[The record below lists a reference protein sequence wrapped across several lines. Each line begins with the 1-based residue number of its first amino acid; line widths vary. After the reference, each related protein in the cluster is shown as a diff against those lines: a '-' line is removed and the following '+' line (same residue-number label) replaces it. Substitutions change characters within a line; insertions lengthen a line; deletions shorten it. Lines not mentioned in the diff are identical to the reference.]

1 MTHGRHVLERGN
13 LDVPFDDHDVE
24 TLHGCAHAIDTPI
37 LIRMRSPKAKWFHLI
52 LAVLINFGG
61 GPMVWAH
68 LAQTPNS
75 QMAAEECPEHRGAA
89 QDNDDQVPS
98 GHDSLPCC
106 GGGACV
112 CGCPSSP
119 PLLISIPPGR
129 FEYTVPRNEVRFA
142 EPASALLDDP
152 LRPPIA

>member
-1 MTHGRHVLERGN
+1 MGDR
-13 LDVPFDDHDVE
+13 
-24 TLHGCAHAIDTPI
+24 AHPIDSLF
-37 LIRMRSPKAKWFHLI
+37 LICMRSSKSKWFHLI

-61 GPMVWAH
+61 GPMTWAH
-68 LAQTPNS
+68 LGAQTVS
-75 QMAAEECPEHRGAA
+75 AQTGAAECPEHHGAT
-89 QDNDDQVPS
+89 QDDGDQVPS

-119 PLLISIPPGR
+119 PLLISLPPVR
-129 FEYTVPRNEVRFA
+129 FEYPVPRNEVRFA